1 MPIGQEWLR
10 DFLSEMLAVEMGG
23 VKLYGKALSEL
34 QHAQFQDRL
43 TEFLH
48 QTEFHV
54 EVCTEML
61 TAAGASADHRSAGA
75 QAADHKAQGLI
86 STKVPQELCD
96 LNNIEYLILA
106 ETKDLWNRE
115 LLASLEKKIVD
126 PELKGIVTRAVRAV
140 RTQEKTHLN
149 WNERAL
155 TTLAREAA
163 IKGPAVVETEAT
175 EHTDLG

>member
-1 MPIGQEWLR
+1 MYGNVDGGR
-10 DFLSEMLAVEMGG
+10 SERRP
-23 VKLYGKALSEL
+23 SE
-34 QHAQFQDRL
+34 RR
-43 TEFLH
+43 
-48 QTEFHV
+48 
-54 EVCTEML
+54 C
-61 TAAGASADHRSAGA
+61 
-75 QAADHKAQGLI
+75 QAADNKAQGLI

-96 LNNIEYLILA
+96 LNNIENLILA
-106 ETKDLWNRE
+106 ETKDLWNWE

-175 EHTDLG
+175 EHTDLGCRGLASRDGETASGGAPEYQEGNGSDA